1 MLNGA
6 LSCVRQG
13 AAMHGNQV
21 LRHETSSV
29 ADPSH
34 GWVSTI
40 IFNPDSRTR
49 GGDHYSSDCCRESR
63 TLH

>member
-1 MLNGA
+1 MLNGT

-34 GWVSTI
+34 GWL
-40 IFNPDSRTR
+40 SRV
-49 GGDHYSSDCCRESR
+49 DDPF
-63 TLH
+63 

>member
-1 MLNGA
+1 MLKGT

-21 LRHETSSV
+21 LRHETSSI

-34 GWVSTI
+34 GWL
-40 IFNPDSRTR
+40 SRV
-49 GGDHYSSDCCRESR
+49 DDPF
-63 TLH
+63 